1 MKWYDLRRK
10 GGEKKQPASQH
21 DICQNK
27 FKNQLSQYIF
37 LKINIHTQEIIK
49 NQSKKNAKLIT
60 LQGRAVGKIYSSPP
74 HSMRQ
79 KCAASVQS

>member
-49 NQSKKNAKLIT
+49 NQSKKTQN
-60 LQGRAVGKIYSSPP
+60 
-74 HSMRQ
+74 
-79 KCAASVQS
+79 